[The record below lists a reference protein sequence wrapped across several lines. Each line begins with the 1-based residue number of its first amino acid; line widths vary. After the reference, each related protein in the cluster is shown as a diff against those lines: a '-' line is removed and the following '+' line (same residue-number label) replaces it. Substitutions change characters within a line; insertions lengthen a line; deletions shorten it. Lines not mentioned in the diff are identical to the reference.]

1 MSTILFFCLSVVA
14 VQVLVSA
21 DGMLALARSPELDAA
36 IRSNTLKDFAV
47 QQTVD
52 ERERRRLQM
61 PESEEPAL
69 SLTYF
74 SVYDEF
80 VTANKTTLGETS
92 GSRGVIY
99 ANQAKEEGLL
109 ENHVEGA
116 LQGSCSLVSSDGKQL
131 CSFEFFFMNPADN
144 SLGTVVAT
152 GTVKNE
158 VDSNSILIIEA
169 TGDDFIEYN
178 TGMVIIKYTAIGAQ
192 TVMDFVLEMK

>member
-1 MSTILFFCLSVVA
+1 MIQNMSTILFFCLSVVA

-74 SVYDEF
+74 SVSEIKVEKSF
-80 VTANKTTLGETS
+80 VRRQHNEKRILSFLTADF
-92 GSRGVIY
+92 
-99 ANQAKEEGLL
+99 
-109 ENHVEGA
+109 
-116 LQGSCSLVSSDGKQL
+116 SS
-131 CSFEFFFMNPADN
+131 
-144 SLGTVVAT
+144 SLG
-152 GTVKNE
+152 
-158 VDSNSILIIEA
+158 L
-169 TGDDFIEYN
+169 
-178 TGMVIIKYTAIGAQ
+178 
-192 TVMDFVLEMK
+192 